1 MMKLE
6 KKKLI
11 IQRDSKNS
19 DKKNENQNWKE
30 KLI

>member
-1 MMKLE
+1 MKLK

-11 IQRDSKNS
+11 IQMDSKNS
-19 DKKNENQNWKE
+19 DKKNQNQNWKE